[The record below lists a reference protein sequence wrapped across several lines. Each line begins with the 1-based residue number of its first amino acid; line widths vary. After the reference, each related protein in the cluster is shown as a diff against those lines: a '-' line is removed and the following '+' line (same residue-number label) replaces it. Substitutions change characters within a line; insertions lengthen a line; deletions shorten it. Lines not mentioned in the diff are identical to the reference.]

1 MGRKTGREFIASMLR
16 SDQILATVE
25 MIQKENLDVRTVTMG
40 INLLDCRTGDVG
52 STCERIEQKIS
63 DLAGNFVSTC
73 STVSKRL
80 GIPVVNKRISVTP
93 IAFVGAG
100 FDRKGFVELA
110 LCLDRAATAVGVDI
124 LGGFSAQVEKGMT
137 ATDRE
142 YIASIPEAL
151 ARTEKVCASINIAT
165 TQKGINMDA
174 LAIIG
179 HTIKD
184 LAEMTRDQGGFGAA
198 KFVVFCN
205 QPGDNPFMAGAI
217 HGLEEADAVLNVGV
231 SGPGVIA
238 RSLERLIGHHQ
249 NGERLR
255 LDEIAEEIKQTT
267 FRVTRCGELIGRQ
280 VSKALGI
287 EFGVVD
293 LSLAPT
299 PTIGDSVGEIFK
311 ILGVDS
317 VGAPGSTAILA
328 MLNDAVK
335 KGGIFASKTVGGLSG
350 AFIPVMEDAVL
361 AEAVGD
367 GSLCLEKLEAMTCV
381 CSVGLDMVAIPGSVD
396 ADTISAI
403 IADEMALGMVNH
415 KTTAARLIPVPGKE
429 AGDYVS
435 FGGLFGASPIMEVRN
450 AGKSSR
456 FMAWGGR
463 IPAPIHSF
471 KN

>member
-1 MGRKTGREFIASMLR
+1 MLR

-40 INLLDCRTGDVG
+40 INLLDCRGGSVEETCANIENKITGY
-52 STCERIEQKIS
+52 
-63 DLAGNFVSTC
+63 AGNFVATC
-73 STVSKRL
+73 NDISRNL

-93 IAFVGAG
+93 IAFVGSG
-100 FDRKGFVELA
+100 FDAAGFVELA
-110 LCLDRAATAVGVDI
+110 KSLDRAASDVGIDI
-124 LGGFSAQVEKGMT
+124 IGGFSAQVEKGLT

-142 YIASIPEAL
+142 YIKSIPEAL
-151 ARTEKVCASINIAT
+151 ASTEKVCASINIGT

-174 LAIIG
+174 LAMMG
-179 HTIKD
+179 HTVKAV
-184 LAEMTRDQGGFGAA
+184 AEKTREQNGFGAA

-238 RSLERLIGHHQ
+238 RSLERLIDDH
-249 NGERLR
+249 NGRAKLR

-280 VSKALGI
+280 VSKSLGI

-311 ILGVDS
+311 ILGVDA

-335 KGGIFASKTVGGLSG
+335 KGGIFASKNVGGLSG
-350 AFIPVMEDAVL
+350 AFIPVMEDSVL
-361 AEAVGD
+361 ADAVGE

-403 IADEMALGMVNH
+403 IADEMALGMINN
-415 KTTAARLIPVPGKE
+415 KTTAARLIPIPGME
-429 AGDYVS
+429 AGEHVS
-435 FGGLFGASPIMEVRN
+435 FGGLFGASPIMEIRN
-450 AGKSSR
+450 VGKSKR
-456 FMAWGGR
+456 FIAWGGR

>member
-1 MGRKTGREFIASMLR
+1 MLR
-16 SDQILATVE
+16 SEQILATVE

-40 INLLDCRTGDVG
+40 INLLDCRG
-52 STCERIEQKIS
+52 SDIEETCRRIEEKIVHY
-63 DLAGNFVSTC
+63 AGDFVVTC
-73 STVSKRL
+73 DSLSKKY

-93 IAFVGAG
+93 IAIVGAG
-100 FDRKGFVELA
+100 FKRDDFVKIA
-110 LCLDRAATAVGVDI
+110 QTLDKTATAVGIDI

-137 ATDRE
+137 ETDRE
-142 YIASIPEAL
+142 FIASIPDAI
-151 ARTEKVCASINIAT
+151 AATEKVCSSINIGS
-165 TQKGINMDA
+165 TQKGVNMDA
-174 LAIIG
+174 LAMMG
-179 HTIKD
+179 HTVKA
-184 LAEMTRDQGGFGAA
+184 LAEKTADQGGFGAA

-238 RSLERLIGHHQ
+238 RALERLIAKHPEPGSLQ
-249 NGERLR
+249 F
-255 LDEIAEEIKQTT
+255 DELAEEIKQTT
-267 FRVTRCGELIGRQ
+267 FRVTRCGELIGRA
-280 VSKALGI
+280 VSKALNI

-299 PTIGDSVGEIFK
+299 PAIGDSVGEIFK
-311 ILGVDS
+311 ILGVDA

-350 AFIPVMEDAVL
+350 AFIPVMEDSVL
-361 AEAVGD
+361 AEAVGE

-403 IADEMALGMVNH
+403 IADEMALGMINA
-415 KTTAARLIPVPGKE
+415 KTTAARIIPVPGKE
-429 AGDYVS
+429 AGDEVN
-435 FGGLFGASPIMEVRN
+435 FGGLFGASPIMPIRN
-450 AGKSSR
+450 IGKSSR
-456 FMAWGGR
+456 FVAWGGR
-463 IPAPIHSF
+463 LPAPVHSF

>member
-1 MGRKTGREFIASMLR
+1 MLR

-40 INLLDCRTGDVG
+40 INLLDCRGADIG
-52 STCERIEQKIS
+52 STCDNIEKKIGS
-63 DLAGNFVSTC
+63 LAQDFVPNC
-73 STVSKRL
+73 DKIGRKL

-93 IAFVGAG
+93 IALVGAG
-100 FDRKGFVELA
+100 FNRDGFVELA
-110 LCLDRAATAVGVDI
+110 KCLERSAANAGVDI
-124 LGGFSAQVEKGMT
+124 LGGFSAQVEKGLT
-137 ATDRE
+137 ESDRE
-142 YIASIPEAL
+142 YILSIPRAL
-151 ARTEKVCASINIAT
+151 AETEKVCASINIASS
-165 TQKGINMDA
+165 QKGINMDA
-174 LAIIG
+174 LAMVG
-179 HTIKD
+179 QTVKD
-184 LAEMTRDQGGFGAA
+184 LAEETSAQGGFGAA

-217 HGLEEADAVLNVGV
+217 HGTGEADAVLNVGV

-238 RSLERLIGHHQ
+238 RSLERLIASKGAE
-249 NGERLR
+249 NLL
-255 LDEIAEEIKQTT
+255 LDDIAEEIKQTT
-267 FRVTRCGELIGRQ
+267 FRVTRCGELVGRQ
-280 VSKALGI
+280 VSKELGI

-299 PTIGDSVGEIFK
+299 PTIGDSVGEILH
-311 ILGVDS
+311 ILGVDAI
-317 VGAPGSTAILA
+317 GAPGSTAIVA

-361 AEAVGD
+361 ADAVGKEQ
-367 GSLCLEKLEAMTCV
+367 LCLEKLEAMTCV

-403 IADEMALGMVNH
+403 IADEMAIGMVNN

-429 AGDYVS
+429 AGDHVS
-435 FGGLFGASPIMEVRN
+435 FGGLFGASPIMPVRN
-450 AGKSSR
+450 VGKSSR
-456 FMAWGGR
+456 FVSWGGR
-463 IPAPIHSF
+463 MPAPIHSF

>member
-1 MGRKTGREFIASMLR
+1 VPTCDAISRKF
-16 SDQILATVE
+16 
-25 MIQKENLDVRTVTMG
+25 
-40 INLLDCRTGDVG
+40 
-52 STCERIEQKIS
+52 
-63 DLAGNFVSTC
+63 
-73 STVSKRL
+73 

-93 IAFVGAG
+93 VAFVGAG
-100 FDRKGFVELA
+100 FKKDGFIA
-110 LCLDRAATAVGVDI
+110 IAKSLDEAATDIGIDI
-124 LGGFSAQVEKGMT
+124 LGGFSAQLEKGMT

-142 YIASIPEAL
+142 FIAALPEAI
-151 ARTEKVCASINIAT
+151 AETDKICASVNIAT

-174 LAIIG
+174 LAMMG
-179 HTIKD
+179 TTIKE
-184 LAEMTRDQGGFGAA
+184 LAERTADSGGFGAA

-238 RSLERLIGHHQ
+238 RSLERLIDNHPE
-249 NGERLR
+249 NGSLQ
-255 LDEIAEEIKQTT
+255 LDELAEEIKQTT
-267 FRVTRCGELIGRQ
+267 FRVTRCGELIGRA
-280 VSKALGI
+280 VSKSLGI

-311 ILGVDS
+311 ILGVDA

-328 MLNDAVK
+328 MLNDAVQ

-396 ADTISAI
+396 SETISAI
-403 IADEMALGMVNH
+403 IADEMALGMVNS

-429 AGDYVS
+429 AGEHVS
-435 FGGLFGASPIMEVRN
+435 FGGLFGASPIIEVRN
-450 AGKSSR
+450 AGQSSR
-456 FMAWGGR
+456 FIGWGGR

>member
-1 MGRKTGREFIASMLR
+1 MLR

-25 MIQKENLDVRTVTMG
+25 MIHKENLDVRTVTMG
-40 INLLDCRTGDVG
+40 INLMDCRSADVAT
-52 STCERIEQKIS
+52 TCKNVEDKITH
-63 DLAGNFVSTC
+63 LAGNFVATC
-73 STVSKRL
+73 DLVSRKY
-80 GIPVVNKRISVTP
+80 GIPVVNKRISITP
-93 IAFVGAG
+93 IAFVGSG
-100 FDRKGFVELA
+100 FDRDGFVELA
-110 LCLDRAATAVGVDI
+110 KSLDRAATAVGVDI

-137 ATDRE
+137 RTDRE
-142 YIASIPEAL
+142 YIAAIPEAL
-151 ARTEKVCASINIAT
+151 CQTEKICASINIAT
-165 TQKGINMDA
+165 SKKGINMDA
-174 LAIIG
+174 LAMMG
-179 HTIKD
+179 PTIKE
-184 LAEMTRDQGGFGAA
+184 LAEKTKESGGFGAA

-217 HGLEEADAVLNVGV
+217 HGLEEADSVLNVGV

-238 RSLERLIGHHQ
+238 RALERLIDTTGPEQ
-249 NGERLR
+249 LNLG
-255 LDEIAEEIKQTT
+255 DIAEEIKQTT

-280 VSKALGI
+280 VSKRLGI

-311 ILGVDS
+311 ILGLDA

-335 KGGIFASKTVGGLSG
+335 KGGIFASKNVGGLSG

-361 AEAVGD
+361 ADAVGD
-367 GSLCLEKLEAMTCV
+367 GALCLEKLEAMTCV

-403 IADEMALGMVNH
+403 IADELAIGMINN

-429 AGDYVS
+429 VGEEVS
-435 FGGLFGASPIMEVRN
+435 FGGLFGASPIMPVRN
-450 AGKSSR
+450 VGKSSR
-456 FMAWGGR
+456 FIAWGGR
-463 IPAPIHSF
+463 IPAPVHSF

>member
-1 MGRKTGREFIASMLR
+1 MLR
-16 SDQILATVE
+16 SDQILSTVE

-40 INLLDCRTGDVG
+40 INLLDCRGGDIEE
-52 STCERIEQKIS
+52 TCLKIENKITS
-63 DLAGNFVSTC
+63 LAGNFVNTC
-73 STVSKRL
+73 NMISKKY

-93 IAFVGAG
+93 IALVGAG
-100 FDRKGFVELA
+100 FNKNDFVRIA
-110 LCLDRAATAVGVDI
+110 QTLDQAATEVGVDI

-137 ATDRE
+137 ETDRQ

-151 ARTEKVCASINIAT
+151 AKTEKICASINIAT

-174 LAIIG
+174 LAMMG
-179 HTIKD
+179 RTVKE
-184 LAEMTRDQGGFGAA
+184 LAEQTADQGGFGAA

-217 HGLEEADAVLNVGV
+217 HGVEEADAVLNIGV

-238 RSLERLIGHHQ
+238 RALERLIKKHPEPGS
-249 NGERLR
+249 LKF
-255 LDEIAEEIKQTT
+255 DELAEEIKQTT
-267 FRVTRCGELIGRQ
+267 FRVTRCGELIGRA
-280 VSKALGI
+280 VSNSLGI

-317 VGAPGSTAILA
+317 IGAPGSTAILA

-350 AFIPVMEDAVL
+350 AFIPVMEDAML

-381 CSVGLDMVAIPGSVD
+381 CSVGLDMIAIPGSVD

-403 IADEMALGMVNH
+403 IADEMALGVINA

-429 AGDYVS
+429 PGDHVN
-435 FGGLFGASPIMEVRN
+435 FGGLFGASPIMPINNV
-450 AGKSSR
+450 GKSSR
-456 FMAWGGR
+456 FIAWGGR
-463 IPAPIHSF
+463 MPAPIHSF

>member
-1 MGRKTGREFIASMLR
+1 MLR

-40 INLLDCRTGDVG
+40 ISLLDCRGGDVEE
-52 STCERIEQKIS
+52 TCKRIHNRII
-63 DLAGNFVSTC
+63 DYAGNFVAICNS
-73 STVSKRL
+73 VSKKY
-80 GIPVVNKRISVTP
+80 GIPVVNKRIAVTP

-100 FDRKGFVELA
+100 FFREDFVRIA
-110 LCLDRAATAVGVDI
+110 HTLDQAAKAVGVDI

-137 ATDRE
+137 NTDLE
-142 YIASIPEAL
+142 FIASIPEAL
-151 ARTEKVCASINIAT
+151 AQTERVCSSINIGS

-174 LAIIG
+174 LAMMG
-179 HTIKD
+179 RTIKE
-184 LAEMTRDQGGFGAA
+184 LAEKTADHGGFAAA

-238 RSLERLIGHHQ
+238 RALERLIAKHPEPGSLH
-249 NGERLR
+249 
-255 LDEIAEEIKQTT
+255 LDELAEEIKQTT
-267 FRVTRCGELIGRQ
+267 FRVTRCGELIGRA
-280 VSKALGI
+280 VSKSLGI

-299 PTIGDSVGEIFK
+299 PTVGDSVGEIFK
-311 ILGVDS
+311 ILGVDAI
-317 VGAPGSTAILA
+317 GAPGTTAILA

-350 AFIPVMEDAVL
+350 AFIPVMEDAML

-381 CSVGLDMVAIPGSVD
+381 CSVGLDMIAIPGSID

-403 IADEMALGMVNH
+403 IADEMALGLINA

-429 AGDYVS
+429 VGDSVS
-435 FGGLFGASPIMEVRN
+435 FGGLFGASPIMPIRN
-450 AGKSSR
+450 VGKSSR
-456 FMAWGGR
+456 FIAWGGR
-463 IPAPIHSF
+463 MPAPIHSF

>member
-1 MGRKTGREFIASMLR
+1 MLR
-16 SDQILATVE
+16 SDQIISTVE

-40 INLLDCRTGDVG
+40 INLLDCRTGDV
-52 STCERIEQKIS
+52 
-63 DLAGNFVSTC
+63 ASTC
-73 STVSKRL
+73 SRIEERILSIAGDFVPTCSAVSRKL

-100 FDRKGFVELA
+100 FDRYGFVELA
-110 LCLDRAATAVGVDI
+110 KCLDRAAASVGVDI
-124 LGGFSAQVEKGMT
+124 LGGFSTQVEKGMT

-151 ARTEKVCASINIAT
+151 AQTEKICASINIASS
-165 TQKGINMDA
+165 QKGINMDA
-174 LAIIG
+174 LAMVG
-179 HTIKD
+179 RTIKE
-184 LAEMTRDQGGFGAA
+184 LAERTSDQGGFGAA

-217 HGLEEADAVLNVGV
+217 HGLEEADAVLNIGV

-238 RSLERLIGHHQ
+238 RALERLISHHR
-249 NGERLR
+249 GRKPLR

-311 ILGVDS
+311 ILGVDA

-361 AEAVGD
+361 AEAVGE
-367 GSLCLEKLEAMTCV
+367 GSLCLEKLESMTCV
-381 CSVGLDMVAIPGSVD
+381 CSVGLDMIAIPGSVD

-415 KTTAARLIPVPGKE
+415 KTTAARIIPVPGKE
-429 AGDYVS
+429 AGEHIS
-435 FGGLFGASPIMEVRN
+435 FGGLFGASPIMEIRN